1 MNGQQM
7 SEVEQKKARLYLR
20 DIYLYE
26 IFELVI
32 TNMEVNRQDIMDYKL
47 ICASLYPSLILNSIA
62 KDPNLKRDI

>member
-7 SEVEQKKARLYLR
+7 YEVEQKKARLYLR
-20 DIYLYE
+20 NIYLYE

-32 TNMEVNRQDIMDYKL
+32 TNMEVNCQDIMDYKL
-47 ICASLYPSLILNSIA
+47 ICASLDPSLILNSIA

>member
-7 SEVEQKKARLYLR
+7 YEVEQKKARLYLR
-20 DIYLYE
+20 NIYLYE

-47 ICASLYPSLILNSIA
+47 ICASLYPSLILYSIA
-62 KDPNLKRDI
+62 KDPYLKRDI

>member
-20 DIYLYE
+20 NIYLYE

-32 TNMEVNRQDIMDYKL
+32 INVEVNRQDIMDYKL
-47 ICASLYPSLILNSIA
+47 ICASLYPSLVLNSIA

>member
-47 ICASLYPSLILNSIA
+47 ICASLYPSLVLNSMA